1 VGGLKGIE
9 HLQVKPGSR
18 VDLAQVDPDFCA
30 DLTRE
35 DGEGQ
40 LAEDVEALGHL
51 QQLLWAEDRRA
62 VLVVLQGID
71 TAGKD
76 GVIRKV
82 MTGFNPQG
90 CVVTPFKR
98 PAGVEL
104 EHDYLW
110 RVHKACPRRGE
121 IGVFNRSHYED
132 VLVARVH
139 GLVQGRRLERRYD
152 TINGFERMLCD
163 EGTHVVKFFLWISR
177 DEQRKRLQARLE
189 DPEKSWKFSEADLKE
204 RERWGDYLE
213 AFELALTR
221 CSTDHAPWWIVP
233 ANRKWFRNWMVA
245 RVLRHTLEGL
255 KMEWPK
261 PKMDLSKVKVT

>member
-1 VGGLKGIE
+1 MRSLKAIE
-9 HLQVKPGSR
+9 HLRVKPG
-18 VDLAQVDPDFCA
+18 DKAGLAKIDPDFCG
-30 DLTRE
+30 DLTKE
-35 DGEGQ
+35 DAEGQ
-40 LAEDVEALGHL
+40 LAEDLEALGHL
-51 QQLLWAEDRRA
+51 QQQLYAEDRRA
-62 VLVVLQGID
+62 LLVVLQGID

-90 CVVTPFKR
+90 CVVTPFKK
-98 PAGVEL
+98 PAGEEL

-110 RVHKACPRRGE
+110 RVHAACPRRGE

-132 VLVARVH
+132 VLVVRVH
-139 GLVQGRRLERRYD
+139 DLVHGKRLERRYD
-152 TINGFERMLCD
+152 TINNFERMLDD

-177 DEQRKRLQARLE
+177 DEQRRRLQDRLQ
-189 DPEKSWKFSEADLKE
+189 DPEKNWKFSEADLKE
-204 RERWGDYLE
+204 RERWDEYME

-245 RVLRHTLEGL
+245 RVLRHTLESFDM
-255 KMEWPK
+255 KWPK
-261 PKMDLSKVKVT
+261 AKIDVSKVRVA

>member
-1 VGGLKGIE
+1 MSGLRAIE
-9 HLQVKPGSR
+9 HLRVKPGGKAS
-18 VDLAQVDPDFCA
+18 LAGIDPDFCG
-30 DLTRE
+30 DLAKE
-35 DGEGQ
+35 DAEGQ
-40 LAEDVEALGHL
+40 LAEDLEALAHL
-51 QQLLWAEDRRA
+51 QQLLYAEDRRA
-62 VLVVLQGID
+62 LLVVLQGID

-90 CVVTPFKR
+90 CVVTPFKK

-110 RVHKACPRRGE
+110 RVHKVCPRRGE

-139 GLVQGRRLERRYD
+139 RLAHGQRLERRYE
-152 TINGFERMLCD
+152 TINGFERMLSD

-177 DEQRKRLQARLE
+177 DEQRKRLEERLR
-189 DPEKSWKFSEADLKE
+189 DPEKNWKFSEADLKE
-204 RERWGDYLE
+204 RERWDEYME
-213 AFELALTR
+213 AFELALAR
-221 CSTDHAPWWIVP
+221 CSTEHAPWWIVP

-245 RVLRHTLEGL
+245 RVLRHTLEGFN
-255 KMEWPK
+255 MTWP
-261 PKMDLSKVKVT
+261 DARIDFSKVRVT